1 MGSWSVVEVVEGFRT
16 IFSVFLLVLN
26 LFPMLRLATFREV
39 LTSGPYSRGSLYLSQ
54 GQPWTLWNKHQ
65 GFNSSKLIS
74 SLGMITG
81 QLKRLVNNQ
90 QEFILV
96 PFWASYFLSYLT
108 KQFWQSPHPA
118 LSNHRTI
125 FWANKNFVLPYFCK

>member
-1 MGSWSVVEVVEGFRT
+1 MGSWSVVEGFRT

-108 KQFWQSPHPA
+108 RQFWQFPHPA
-118 LSNHRTI
+118 LSYHRAI
-125 FWANKNFVLPYFCK
+125 FWAHKNFLLPYFLE